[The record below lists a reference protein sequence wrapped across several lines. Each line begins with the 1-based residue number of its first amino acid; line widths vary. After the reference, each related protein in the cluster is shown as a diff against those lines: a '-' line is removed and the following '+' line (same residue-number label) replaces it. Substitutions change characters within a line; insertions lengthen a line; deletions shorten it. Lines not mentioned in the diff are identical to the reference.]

1 MLNKRRG
8 KPFQRFRR
16 GIACSLTRQN
26 VLHEPLRYTTT
37 EWKNWRV
44 GETEMGRSKQFNRDG
59 DDQSVE
65 KVVTKTGP
73 LGLVMVFYIAAALLM
88 ILGVLFLWWRT

>member
-1 MLNKRRG
+1 M
-8 KPFQRFRR
+8 
-16 GIACSLTRQN
+16 
-26 VLHEPLRYTTT
+26 
-37 EWKNWRV
+37 